1 MKPAI
6 LEHTLTATERR
17 IVAEFAGRVR
27 ARFGDRLARVVLFGS
42 RARGDVTEES
52 DIDVLVLLR
61 GPVAQETRAT
71 REVWEIVEDVLRLA
85 PKVYVPLAP
94 IVLAEE
100 RFLELKRLERSFA
113 LDVEAEGVPL

>member
-1 MKPAI
+1 MQSAI
-6 LEHTLTATERR
+6 LEHTLSAAERR
-17 IVAEFAGRVR
+17 IVAEFARRVR
-27 ARFGDRLARVVLFGS
+27 ARFGDRMARVVLFGS

-52 DIDVLVLLR
+52 DIDLLVLLR
-61 GPVAQETRAT
+61 VPVAEETQAT

-100 RFLELKRLERSFA
+100 GFLELKRLERAFA
-113 LDVEAEGVPL
+113 LDVEAEGIPL

>member
-1 MKPAI
+1 MSAVLERTLAPA
-6 LEHTLTATERR
+6 ERR
-17 IVAEFAGRVR
+17 VVTELAARVR
-27 ARFGDRLARVVLFGS
+27 DRFGDRLSRVVLFGS

-61 GPVAQETRAT
+61 IPIAEETSAT
-71 REVWEIVEDVLRLA
+71 RDVWEIVEGVLRLERG
-85 PKVYVPLAP
+85 VYVPLSP

-113 LDVEAEGVPL
+113 LDVEAEGIVL